1 MKYCPRCGAAVEEGS
16 KFCVTCGASLTGS
29 EVPAEGFSDVPAPFY
44 APKVSTKKEFLDL
57 PENKKMKSEIKASAI
72 IAYICAGVT
81 LLVTLVSGNMFSLLD
96 VVILLVLGLLIHLRQ
111 SRACAIIL
119 LVYSLINVVYTII
132 STQSFGGYLI
142 VIAGIFAVIYTF
154 KLDKAWKAYQAQ

>member
-1 MKYCPRCGAAVEEGS
+1 
-16 KFCVTCGASLTGS
+16 
-29 EVPAEGFSDVPAPFY
+29 
-44 APKVSTKKEFLDL
+44 
-57 PENKKMKSEIKASAI
+57 MKSEIKASAI

-96 VVILLVLGLLIHLRQ
+96 VVILLVLGLLIHLKQ

-154 KLDKAWKAYQAQ
+154 KFDKAWKAYQAQ

>member
-57 PENKKMKSEIKASAI
+57 PENKKMKARSKPAPLSHISAPASRFLSPWCQEICS
-72 IAYICAGVT
+72 
-81 LLVTLVSGNMFSLLD
+81 VSWM
-96 VVILLVLGLLIHLRQ
+96 
-111 SRACAIIL
+111 
-119 LVYSLINVVYTII
+119 
-132 STQSFGGYLI
+132 
-142 VIAGIFAVIYTF
+142 
-154 KLDKAWKAYQAQ
+154 